1 MALTNQR
8 VIPVVLVVVAL
19 GLVAARVVVS
29 LTKRAPAKSNGVQW
43 LTPEAGLRL
52 AANSDKPILLD
63 FTADWCRP
71 CHMLDAEVFQNPVVA
86 KNINE
91 RFIPIRVVDRRR
103 EEGRNTREVDD
114 LQRRFAVR
122 GYPTVVFADRSGERA
137 RMEGFGGR
145 EKFEQMMESVR

>member
-8 VIPVVLVVVAL
+8 IIPVVLFVVAL

-29 LTKRAPAKSNGVQW
+29 MTKRAPSKGNGVQW
-43 LTPEAGLRL
+43 LTPEEGLRL
-52 AANSDKPILLD
+52 AANSNKPILLD
-63 FTADWCRP
+63 FTAEWCRP

-114 LQRRFAVR
+114 LQQRFAVR
-122 GYPTVVFADRSGERA
+122 GYPTVIFADRNGERA